1 MNAALEHH
9 GVDSSQPHL
18 VPNRPGGLA
27 TDFPIDAGAWAK
39 LPHTA
44 GYNPPGRFSID
55 LWVRLHNA
63 AKSHVVRSNGASPE
77 VGYSLELTANGKF
90 VFSVHPPVAPSDP
103 IQCHLCVVVR
113 TWLCQSPSLPHACGA
128 GLFAD
133 RPRRYGLCRGVVSDN
148 GRLVASRGRDLR
160 RNEAGIT
167 RSSPVLQFRRAHCVH
182 ACILHW
188 HSRARRAAR
197 SITEKAQRL

>member
-1 MNAALEHH
+1 MAWTAASRTSFQIALAALLRTFRLMR
-9 GVDSSQPHL
+9 GRGQSCRTPRAIT
-18 VPNRPGGLA
+18 RPGASALISGFDS
-27 TDFPIDAGAWAK
+27 TMQPSPMSFVP
-39 LPHTA
+39 TA
-44 GYNPPGRFSID
+44 
-55 LWVRLHNA
+55 LLL
-63 AKSHVVRSNGASPE
+63 KSHTRSS
-77 VGYSLELTANGKF
+77 SLQTGNL
-90 VFSVHPPVAPSDP
+90 FSRCTPPVAPSDP